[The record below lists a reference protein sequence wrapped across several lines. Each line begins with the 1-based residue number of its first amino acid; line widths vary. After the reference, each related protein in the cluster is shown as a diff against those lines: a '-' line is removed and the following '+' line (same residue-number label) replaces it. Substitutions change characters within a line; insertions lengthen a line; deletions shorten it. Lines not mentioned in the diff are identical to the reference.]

1 VLLSTV
7 RDFAPED
14 KAALPFAFEVFSAH
28 RPSVLLQGVS
38 AADRDSWAAALKA
51 CIQHAL
57 AAASAHPPTPTR
69 RARTLAHP
77 LPAACAQG
85 LRVAAHAD
93 DDAAAAAALE
103 AVGSSPGNGVCADC
117 GAPGPEWA
125 SLNLGVL
132 LCIEC
137 SGVHR
142 SLGSHV
148 SKVRSLTLDR
158 VAATS
163 ARVLAAVGNARAN
176 AVWELAVLGET
187 KPHAASPRA
196 AKEAWIKAKC
206 VRQTG
211 VWKTTSANLVCSCF
225 FFLLRD
231 ILVSLVFCRYLER
244 RFLGTAATPQQ
255 LEASLSAAAAR
266 GDIAGVASALSA
278 GPSAAAK
285 AEALRLACSSPV
297 PGLVS
302 GAAASCVCELLV
314 LNGADWRALGGLSG
328 LSALQL
334 AEAQGPAS
342 DIARTARAWADGS

>member
-38 AADRDSWAAALKA
+38 AADRDSWTAALKA

-57 AAASAHPPTPTR
+57 AAASAHPPTPAR

-77 LPAACAQG
+77 LPAA
-85 LRVAAHAD
+85 AHA

-103 AVGSSPGNGVCADC
+103 AVGWSPGNGACADC
-117 GAPGPEWA
+117 GASGPEWA

-196 AKEAWIKAKC
+196 TKEAWIKAKC
-206 VRQTG
+206 VRQTS
-211 VWKTTSANLVCSCF
+211 VWRTTSADLVCSC
-225 FFLLRD
+225 
-231 ILVSLVFCRYLER
+231 
-244 RFLGTAATPQQ
+244 
-255 LEASLSAAAAR
+255 
-266 GDIAGVASALSA
+266 
-278 GPSAAAK
+278 
-285 AEALRLACSSPV
+285 
-297 PGLVS
+297 
-302 GAAASCVCELLV
+302 
-314 LNGADWRALGGLSG
+314 
-328 LSALQL
+328 
-334 AEAQGPAS
+334 
-342 DIARTARAWADGS
+342 